1 MNIKYF
7 HDTDT
12 LLVILTN
19 HDVAETKDL
28 SENVLVDVD
37 RDGNVVSLTIEHAG
51 EQASMDSFSY
61 QQVRGSTAEA
71 V

>member
-12 LLVILTN
+12 LLVTLTN

>member
-7 HDTDT
+7 QDTDT
-12 LLVILTN
+12 LLVTLTN